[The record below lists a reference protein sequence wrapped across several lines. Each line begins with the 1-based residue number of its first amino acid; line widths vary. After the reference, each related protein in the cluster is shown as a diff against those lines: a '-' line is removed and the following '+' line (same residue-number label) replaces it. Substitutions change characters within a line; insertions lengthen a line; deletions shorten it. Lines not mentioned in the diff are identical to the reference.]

1 MVYIAPENAKL
12 KSRIERLGYGPL
24 ADEISKAQIAISSE
38 GGQQLAI
45 KVVDKDL
52 VDIGV
57 NFKLCLLDDTP
68 EELARVMRELS
79 HYYTHLKD
87 QRNTLNESID
97 MDKISVSFFR
107 VRHNWRNV
115 PILIKHEDA
124 RNLCENGVINITVD
138 EDDESIYGF
147 EVSNNNENG
156 EPLFPVILYFDNM
169 DFTICEIKLFTLHYC
184 SIPSNRL

>member
-38 GGQQLAI
+38 EGQQLAI

-97 MDKISVSFFR
+97 MDKISVSFFQ
-107 VRHNWRNV
+107 VRDTFFGHPRIV
-115 PILIKHEDA
+115 KQDDA
-124 RNLCENGVINITVD
+124 RNLCEKGVIDITV
-138 EDDESIYGF
+138 EDHQSMYGF
-147 EVSNNNENG
+147 EVSDNNKNG
-156 EPLFPVILYFDNM
+156 EPLFPVLLYFDYTE
-169 DFTICEIKLFTLHYC
+169 FTICEIKLFTLHYC